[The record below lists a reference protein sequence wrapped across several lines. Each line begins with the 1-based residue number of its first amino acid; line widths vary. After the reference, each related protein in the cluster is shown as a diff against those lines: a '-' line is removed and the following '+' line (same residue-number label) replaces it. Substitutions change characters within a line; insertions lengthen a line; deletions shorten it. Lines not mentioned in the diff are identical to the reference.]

1 MTFTR
6 ELHRLRML
14 NPKIEFFTILAWLLF
29 FPWKGS
35 SLYFLIFA
43 LLIVIFSLRNIF
55 FMKNLS
61 LSSFSYFLAA
71 FNLALILSVFFSLY
85 RLQSILWVSDIFLIS
100 LYFILLFLDKSS
112 EDDYFHLMVYLISI
126 MSLLN
131 VINYS
136 FSIFDRKNLFFSNP
150 IFQGVASGIAV
161 LILFYYILEKFNLF
175 YSGLL
180 ILNIAGVFI
189 SESKGAYIGTAA
201 LILLMVLLKK
211 RKLIPVVIALIVL
224 TFITPNPIKKMFIF
238 SLTKD
243 PYAANRLDMWKMSL
257 DIFQDHL
264 LFGVGPDN
272 FREVSK
278 QYNFKQARGPAHYF
292 KRPRR
297 PHNDYFKI
305 LTETG
310 IAGLIFLILL
320 GWVLAKKIF
329 SSSLFNLSKLL
340 VLYLLFQA
348 FVFNLIFHIFFFFI
362 FLFLLKNLFEQD
374 LPLTHQ
380 SFTLNLKTYYVF
392 LLVIAFM
399 AGHLL
404 PYLSHGLAA
413 GANKAPDIQTRVDL
427 LNKAAYL
434 NPLDATIHYLK
445 AESFYRDFKET
456 AHLESFYSALAS
468 IKKAQRLNRYFMKTY
483 WLESDLYN
491 LYNHLLPAD
500 VNYAGLYEEIIRPL
514 AEAGQYD
521 PLNPFIK
528 LRKAELCLQFNHLP
542 AARQEALQALEL
554 EPDYAAALYFLHK
567 HFHYFPED
575 GAFERRIKQVREKAA
590 RYRPEPGTY
599 LYELFKTPNDTGK
612 NRRDWRKN
620 NE

>member
-1 MTFTR
+1 MTLAR
-6 ELHRLRML
+6 QLHRLRML
-14 NPKIEFFTILAWLLF
+14 NPKVEFFSILTWLLF

-35 SLYFLIFA
+35 HLYFLVFA

-61 LSSFSYFLAA
+61 LSSFFYFLAA
-71 FNLALILSVFFSLY
+71 FNLVLILSVFFSLY

-100 LYFILLFLDKSS
+100 LYFILFFLDKSN
-112 EDDYFHLMVYLISI
+112 EDDYFHLLVYLISL

-131 VINYS
+131 LFNDS

-161 LILFYYILEKFNLF
+161 LILFYYILEKFNRFFL
-175 YSGLL
+175 GLL
-180 ILNIAGVFI
+180 ILNVAGVFI
-189 SESKGAYIGTAA
+189 SESKAAYIGTAI
-201 LILLMVLLKK
+201 LILSMALLKK
-211 RKLIPVVIALIVL
+211 RKLIPVVIALIAL
-224 TFITPNPIKKMFIF
+224 TFITANPIKKMFIF

-243 PYAANRLDMWKMSL
+243 PYATNRLDMWKMSL
-257 DIFQDHL
+257 DIFKDHL

-278 QYNFKQARGPAHYF
+278 RYNFKQAKGPANYF
-292 KRPRR
+292 KQPHR

-310 IAGLIFLILL
+310 IAGLIFLLLL

-340 VLYLLFQA
+340 LLYLLFQA

-374 LPLTHQ
+374 LPLTHK
-380 SFTLNLKTYYVF
+380 SFTLNLKTYYIF
-392 LLVIAFM
+392 LLVFAFM
-399 AGHLL
+399 VGHLL
-404 PYLSHGLAA
+404 PYLSHGLVSR
-413 GANKAPDIQTRVDL
+413 ANKTPDTKTRLYL

-434 NPLDATIHYLK
+434 DPLDADIHYLK
-445 AESFYRDFKET
+445 ALSFHRDFKET
-456 AHLESFYSALAS
+456 AHLGSFYSALES
-468 IKKAQRLNRYFMKTY
+468 LKKAQWLNRYLINAY
-483 WLESDLYN
+483 GLESDLYYHMLQEN
-491 LYNHLLPAD
+491 MNYSGLP
-500 VNYAGLYEEIIRPL
+500 VEIIRPL
-514 AEAGQYD
+514 AEAEQYD

-528 LRKAELCLQFNHLP
+528 LRKAELYLQFNRMQE
-542 AARQEALQALEL
+542 ARQEALQALEL

-567 HFHYFPED
+567 HFHYFPENS
-575 GAFERRIKQVREKAA
+575 AFEHRMDRIREKIE
-590 RYRPEPGTY
+590 RYQPEDDTY
-599 LYELFKTPNDTGK
+599 LDKLFKIPGEPVKTGD
-612 NRRDWRKN
+612 R
-620 NE
+620 